1 MVETAGSDDA
11 LADTLHDDG
20 PAFTSDNGADDS
32 KMKCLNWSAA

>member
-11 LADTLHDDG
+11 RDDDG

-32 KMKCLNWSAA
+32 KMKCLNLSAA